1 MKKFHGLKKCIV
13 FTIRV
18 TAVAFTLLYFL
29 WVRFSSVS
37 CVLVVFVQHCM
48 VFKVHS
54 YTFLCNSHKPRQF
67 LTPVT
72 YEKNE
77 TGVNKKLLFSVGADI

>member
-1 MKKFHGLKKCIV
+1 MHSLPYQNNCYSFYFVI
-13 FTIRV
+13 
-18 TAVAFTLLYFL
+18 FL

-54 YTFLCNSHKPRQF
+54 YTFLCNSHKSRKF
-67 LTPVT
+67 STPVT

-77 TGVNKKLLFSVGADI
+77 PGVNKKLLFSVGADI